1 MISLKNIVSK
11 SLIAFVDT
19 LVDTRSV
26 SRAWEFAKYNSVW
39 VEEFDTVVYSV
50 NGDKAYIEGFRSEI
64 DNILRKP
71 KVEILESEN
80 LGHTFGT
87 FDNDRKIFDYS
98 KDKDYEYIW
107 KLSNDIIADASIFDV
122 EIDESK
128 DFFYINN
135 IGYAAFTDTTKKQLI
150 ANIKDQSYFYPQ
162 TNYYII
168 KNKVKN
174 WYPSY
179 EETIDLRNQFEEKQ
193 KDNPKITPWEAIE
206 NCDCEHMLAKT
217 VKENNL
223 QPYHLL
229 SDIETENIVNFV
241 HQYRVGDGSHK
252 NIAYNSIGNLCHY
265 HVINHPVAAI
275 LSEPQTFISEKEHNK
290 NMESKTKPQNVDMV
304 LKKKVHLN

>member
-19 LVDTRSV
+19 LEDTRSV
-26 SRAWEFAKYNSVW
+26 GRAWEFAKYNSAW

-50 NGDKAYIEGFRSEI
+50 NGDKEYIEGFRSEI

-98 KDKDYEYIW
+98 KNKDYEYIW
-107 KLSNDIIADASIFDV
+107 KFSNDTIAQTSIFDIQ
-122 EIDESK
+122 IDESK

-135 IGYAAFTDTTKKQLI
+135 IGYAALADTTKKQLA

-168 KNKVKN
+168 KNKISN
-174 WYPSY
+174 WHPSY
-179 EETIDLRNQFEEKQ
+179 QETIDLKSKFQEKY
-193 KDNPKITPWEAIE
+193 KENPGITPWEAIR
-206 NCDCEHMLAKT
+206 NCDCESFLAKT
-217 VKENNL
+217 IKENNL
-223 QPYHLL
+223 QTSHLL
-229 SDIETENIVNFV
+229 SDIETENIVDFV
-241 HQYRVGDGSHK
+241 YTYKVVDGSHK
-252 NIAYNSIGNLCHY
+252 NIMYNNIGGLCHY
-265 HVINHPVAAI
+265 HIINHPVANI
-275 LSEPQTFISEKEHNK
+275 LTTKQAFITEKEYVEQQKENK
-290 NMESKTKPQNVDMV
+290 KTNDKLILDN
-304 LKKKVHLN
+304 NT